1 MRENGQTRLLQIGG
15 WVLVFI
21 GMFLPTVFI
30 VTQPRVLWF
39 MVPIACA
46 VLTFGLV
53 LVSGR
58 WPAKP
63 SAED

>member
-1 MRENGQTRLLQIGG
+1 MRENSQSRPLLIGG
-15 WVLVFI
+15 WALVFI

-58 WPAKP
+58 WP
-63 SAED
+63 SRTSDG